1 MKPETYK
8 KTTEIIIK
16 MIDYFGKDVKRI
28 NHALKVNAFARIIA
42 SSEKISEE
50 EDIII
55 QYSSILHDIGIKN
68 AEKKYGSA
76 AGKYQEIEG
85 PKIAGQILA
94 EAGVAENIIE
104 RVCFITGR
112 HHSYNKIDGPDFQI
126 IAEADF
132 IVNIY
137 EDNMRDDAVKSV
149 YNKIFKTDSGKK
161 LLREMYG

>member
-76 AGKYQEIEG
+76 AGKYHRARMFYYRAPSQ
-85 PKIAGQILA
+85 L
-94 EAGVAENIIE
+94 
-104 RVCFITGR
+104 
-112 HHSYNKIDGPDFQI
+112 
-126 IAEADF
+126 
-132 IVNIY
+132 
-137 EDNMRDDAVKSV
+137 
-149 YNKIFKTDSGKK
+149 
-161 LLREMYG
+161 